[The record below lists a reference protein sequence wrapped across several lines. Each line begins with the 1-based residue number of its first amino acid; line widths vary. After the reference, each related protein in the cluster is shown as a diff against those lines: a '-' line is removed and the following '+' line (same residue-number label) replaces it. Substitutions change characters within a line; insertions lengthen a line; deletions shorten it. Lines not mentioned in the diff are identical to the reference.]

1 MKALSLKA
9 NRNVVFIIIALALGL
24 FAALVAVRYVQ
35 KAVNERAAPPVEMVP
50 VAVPKTDMEPGSIV
64 TVADLAV
71 REVPADLP
79 PADAITPDNVSEY
92 SGRMLRAPIREGA
105 PLGASA
111 LVPLYDQ
118 FSRVIAKGN
127 VGYTLQVDETNSI
140 SGMIAPGDHVDI
152 LLTVE
157 QEQTGARVLPL
168 LEDINVL
175 ATGNRVGETPASE
188 DQQGYSN
195 ITLEL
200 TPAQAQ
206 RLTVAAKAGSMRV
219 MLRQVEDRGAFGLS
233 GMTQRELLG
242 NGTQGRA
249 GVQFII
255 GGKGST
261 NAQQ

>member
-1 MKALSLKA
+1 MKALPLKA
-9 NRNVVFIIIALALGL
+9 NRNVVFIVVALVLGL
-24 FAALVAVRYVQ
+24 VAALVAVRYVQ
-35 KAVNERAAPPVEMVP
+35 NAVLARTAAPVDTVA
-50 VAVPKTDMEPGSIV
+50 VAVPKADMEPGSIV

-79 PADAITPDNVSEY
+79 PADAVTPDNVVDY
-92 SGRMLRAPIREGA
+92 SGRMLRAPVREGA

-118 FSRVIAKGN
+118 FSKVIGKGN

-168 LEDINVL
+168 LEDVNVL

-200 TPAQAQ
+200 TPVQAQ

-219 MLRQVEDRGAFGLS
+219 MLRQVEDRGAFGLQ
-233 GMTQRELLG
+233 GMTQKELLG
-242 NGTQGRA
+242 TSKSKGSGA
-249 GVQFII
+249 GVEFII
-255 GGKGST
+255 GGKG
-261 NAQQ
+261 

>member
-1 MKALSLKA
+1 MKALPLKA
-9 NRNVVFIIIALALGL
+9 NRNVVFIVVALVLGL
-24 FAALVAVRYVQ
+24 VAALVAVRYVQ
-35 KAVNERAAPPVEMVP
+35 NAVLARTAAPVDTVA
-50 VAVPKTDMEPGSIV
+50 VAVPKADMEPGSIV

-71 REVPADLP
+71 REVPAD
-79 PADAITPDNVSEY
+79 AVTPDNVADY
-92 SGRMLRAPIREGA
+92 SGRMLRAPVREGA

-118 FSRVIAKGN
+118 FSKVIGKGN

-168 LEDINVL
+168 LEDVNVL

-200 TPAQAQ
+200 TPVQAQ

-219 MLRQVEDRGAFGLS
+219 MLRQVEDRGAFGLQ
-233 GMTQRELLG
+233 GMTQKELLG
-242 NGTQGRA
+242 TSKSKGSGA
-249 GVQFII
+249 GVEFII
-255 GGKGST
+255 GGKG
-261 NAQQ
+261 

>member
-1 MKALSLKA
+1 
-9 NRNVVFIIIALALGL
+9 
-24 FAALVAVRYVQ
+24 
-35 KAVNERAAPPVEMVP
+35 MVP

-140 SGMIAPGDHVDI
+140 SGMIAPV
-152 LLTVE
+152 
-157 QEQTGARVLPL
+157 
-168 LEDINVL
+168 
-175 ATGNRVGETPASE
+175 
-188 DQQGYSN
+188 
-195 ITLEL
+195 IT
-200 TPAQAQ
+200 
-206 RLTVAAKAGSMRV
+206 
-219 MLRQVEDRGAFGLS
+219 
-233 GMTQRELLG
+233 
-242 NGTQGRA
+242 
-249 GVQFII
+249 
-255 GGKGST
+255 ST
-261 NAQQ
+261 SC

>member
-1 MKALSLKA
+1 MKAVPFRA
-9 NRNVVFIIIALALGL
+9 NRNVMFIVVALVLGL
-24 FAALVAVRYVQ
+24 VAALVAVRYVQ
-35 KAVNERAAPPVEMVP
+35 RAVIERTAAPVETVQ
-50 VAVPKTDMEPGSIV
+50 VAVPKADMEPGAIV
-64 TVADLAV
+64 TISDLAV

-79 PADAITPDNVSEY
+79 PADVVTPDNVNEY
-92 SGRMLRAPIREGA
+92 SGRMLRAPVREGA

-118 FSRVIAKGN
+118 FSRVIGKGN

-168 LEDINVL
+168 LEDVNVL
-175 ATGNRVGETPASE
+175 ATGNRVGETPVADE
-188 DQQGYSN
+188 DQGYSN

-200 TPAQAQ
+200 TPQQAQ

-219 MLRQVEDRGAFGLS
+219 MLRQVEDRDAFGLE
-233 GMTQRELLG
+233 GMTQKELLG
-242 NGTQGRA
+242 TSRQPSGGA
-249 GVQFII
+249 GAEVEFII
-255 GGKGST
+255 GGKG
-261 NAQQ
+261 